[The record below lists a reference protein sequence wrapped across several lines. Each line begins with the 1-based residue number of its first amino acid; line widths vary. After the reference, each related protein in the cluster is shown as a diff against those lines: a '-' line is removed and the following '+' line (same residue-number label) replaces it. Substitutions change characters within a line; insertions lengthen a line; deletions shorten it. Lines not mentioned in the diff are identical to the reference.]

1 MTDQQIDNLT
11 TYLNVL
17 LKEHRCAPDLGSYN
31 AIVEQLEMI
40 NKLSEEFI
48 IEYVEQGDDN
58 L

>member
-17 LKEHRCAPDLGSYN
+17 LKVHRCAPTLESYN

-40 NKLSEEFI
+40 NKVSEEII
-48 IEYVEQGDDN
+48 IEYVEVSK
-58 L
+58 